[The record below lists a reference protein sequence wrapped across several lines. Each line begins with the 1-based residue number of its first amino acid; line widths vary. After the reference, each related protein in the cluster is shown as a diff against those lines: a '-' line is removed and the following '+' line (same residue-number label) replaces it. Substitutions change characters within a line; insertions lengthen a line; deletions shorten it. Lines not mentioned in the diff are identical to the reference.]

1 MNIRQSYLAM
11 IKNYQ
16 GGWDAMAG
24 ALGMSC
30 DALENRIYE
39 RKGQGV
45 RVDTALQMQAFC
57 DSTHFAEAIAA
68 VSGGVF
74 VKTPPSEQLDRIDL
88 LTKLN
93 ELHAQIGLYHKQFA
107 EFTKNNELDDKECEK
122 LSATTNG
129 IHKALQES
137 TAIMFLLYRPT

>member
-1 MNIRQSYLAM
+1 MNIRQSYLEM
-11 IKNYQ
+11 IKSYS
-16 GGWDAMAG
+16 GGWDAMTG
-24 ALGMSC
+24 ALGMTR

-45 RVDTALQMQAFC
+45 RVDTALQMQAFSG
-57 DSTHFAEAIAA
+57 STYFAESVAI

-74 VKTPPSEQLDRIDL
+74 VKTPMPEQIDRIDL
-88 LTKLN
+88 LGKLN
-93 ELHAQIGLYHKQFA
+93 ELHAQIGMYHQQFA
-107 EFTKNNELDDKECEK
+107 EFTKNDELDDKECER

-137 TAIMFLLYRPT
+137 MAIMFSLYRPT